1 MIGFFLLRGKT
12 KEELEN
18 LTELEKIFYITVMR
32 KEQEREI
39 ERDKNYL
46 KILAL
51 SAGIEID
58 V

>member
-1 MIGFFLLRGKT
+1 MLGFFLLRGKD
-12 KEELEN
+12 KKELEN
-18 LTELEKIFYITVMR
+18 LTELEKVFYITVMR

-51 SAGIEID
+51 SKGIEID